1 LEDQQ
6 IPQEFQEGAP
16 EDDSYLTIKNGGYN
30 Q

>member
-16 EDDSYLTIKNGGYN
+16 EVDSYLTIKNGGYN